1 MEKVENLG
9 RRNLFRGRVS
19 KENVLRLPWV
29 ISEEVF
35 TSNCD
40 QCQDCISV
48 CETNIITRDSNGYP
62 KVDFSKG
69 ECTFCNK
76 CNEVCEKPLFHQNK
90 ESNPWPAT
98 ISLLDKCLAKNQVF
112 CQSHQGLCYFQQ
124 LNAIVLQKVA
134 NGLDQWFQFG
144 ERLHPFIVRCRAVC
158 WLLRLRRGSRIIP
171 R

>member
-112 CQSHQGLCYFQQ
+112 CQSCQDVCETRAIKFGFVDTSIPQPN
-124 LNAIVLQKVA
+124 LNLDDCTSCGACIEVCPQSAI
-134 NGLDQWFQFG
+134 QFVDK
-144 ERLHPFIVRCRAVC
+144 EKRVYA
-158 WLLRLRRGSRIIP
+158 
-171 R
+171 